1 MLFVPYITAF
11 QDNKNTLTEEFELN
25 RCLRKN
31 ILRQRNKIFTKHAST
46 ACQIHLVTCYNSNI
60 TTLVT
65 KYFLANYYN
74 YFLSVT
80 VQFLSTRSDIS
91 HPWEPGQKSTTKSLL
106 MHGKLT
112 EKCPNLVIG
121 SGQWLAAEIRLWP
134 NLGT

>member
-1 MLFVPYITAF
+1 MRSEKSASSKDGDDKKDITAF

-65 KYFLANYYN
+65 KYFIVNNTMHECYFDRVVIFWKKYNEALAEL
-74 YFLSVT
+74 YFFQNIT
-80 VQFLSTRSDIS
+80 TRS
-91 HPWEPGQKSTTKSLL
+91 K
-106 MHGKLT
+106 
-112 EKCPNLVIG
+112 
-121 SGQWLAAEIRLWP
+121 
-134 NLGT
+134 